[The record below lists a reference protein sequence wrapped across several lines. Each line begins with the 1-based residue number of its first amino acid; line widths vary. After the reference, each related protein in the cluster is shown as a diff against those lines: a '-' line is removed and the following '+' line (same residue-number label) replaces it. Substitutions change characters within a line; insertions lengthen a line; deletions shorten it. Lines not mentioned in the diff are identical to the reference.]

1 MSKRHDQLK
10 QLFAPLNPLRAKT
23 APHVQGTFIEGW
35 DVIAHLSRIFGPLNW
50 DKEVKS
56 LWLISEHESE
66 NPKTHKPQY
75 TATYGATVRLTVR
88 LAEEVMVAGADWELP
103 VTKVSEDSATGTG
116 ANQVNKADAH
126 DMAVKT
132 AVTDALKRAAKD
144 LGNQFGLSL
153 YKKGS
158 MESVLGRSLAHPELD
173 PQPEPEEA
181 Q

>member
-1 MSKRHDQLK
+1 MKEQIEQLLK
-10 QLFAPLNPLRAKT
+10 PINPARIKT
-23 APHVQGTFIEGW
+23 AEHVQGSFIEGW

-56 LWLISEHESE
+56 LWLISEDETE
-66 NPKTHKPQY
+66 NARTHKPQY

-88 LAEEVMVAGADWELP
+88 EAVRDTVPSLIHGSSV
-103 VTKVSEDSATGTG
+103 KVSEDSATGTG
-116 ANQVNKADAH
+116 SNQKTKADAH

-153 YKKGS
+153 YNKGS
-158 MESVLGRSLAHPELD
+158 AASVLGYSLAHPELAEQPD
-173 PQPEPEEA
+173 PEPKEGE
-181 Q
+181 